1 MKKSRI
7 SKIIG
12 SRFAGLV
19 YPICALFYMMHR
31 FANADLIM
39 MNGNGAPSIIENDE
53 IEPDVILMPGMSGMI
68 MNDDLVL

>member
-1 MKKSRI
+1 MIHK
-7 SKIIG
+7 
-12 SRFAGLV
+12 FAG
-19 YPICALFYMMHR
+19 
-31 FANADLIM
+31 ADLIM